1 MWHKFLERNQFISSL
16 YREVPKLVDVRI
28 VAIKITDDGR
38 RVTINFNMPKFADNA
53 PSKWHN
59 SGYNT
64 VFVELDFFDVQ
75 EFNVSY
81 FKENM
86 KGTINIEKDEEY
98 KFKVH
103 ISGSVNMNL
112 VADIGMIQSV
122 SGYIDSDTAN

>member
-1 MWHKFLERNQFISSL
+1 MWHKVLERNQFISSL
-16 YREVPKLVDVRI
+16 YQEVPKLINVRI
-28 VAIKITDDGR
+28 VAIKITDEGR
-38 RVTINFNMPKFADNA
+38 RVSINFNMPMFADNA

-81 FKENM
+81 CKENLR
-86 KGTINIEKDEEY
+86 GTINIEKNEED
-98 KFKVH
+98 KFKVD

-112 VADIGMIQSV
+112 VADIGIIQSV
-122 SGYIDSDTAN
+122 SGYIDNLHE